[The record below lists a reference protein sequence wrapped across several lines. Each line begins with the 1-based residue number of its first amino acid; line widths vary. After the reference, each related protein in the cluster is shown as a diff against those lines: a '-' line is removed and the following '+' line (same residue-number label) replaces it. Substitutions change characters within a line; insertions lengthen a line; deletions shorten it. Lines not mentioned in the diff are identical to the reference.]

1 MNEIRKKRTFRA
13 TDTKYRMIQEYARI
27 KGRTVSGFMVSAA
40 MCEINK
46 HVRREGLEQL
56 IRAVVLE
63 ELKVA
68 GTRGET
74 GQAGSNQR
82 ICAERLKKERQS

>member
-1 MNEIRKKRTFRA
+1 MIRKKRTYRV
-13 TDTKYRMIQEYARI
+13 TDTEYQMIREYARA

-46 HVRREGLEQL
+46 HVRREGLEHL
-56 IRAVVLE
+56 IRSVVQE
-63 ELKVA
+63 ELRVA

-74 GQAGSNQR
+74 GQAGSN
-82 ICAERLKKERQS
+82 

>member
-1 MNEIRKKRTFRA
+1 MIRKKRTYRA
-13 TDTKYRMIQEYARI
+13 TDTEYQMIQEYARA

-56 IRAVVLE
+56 ISL
-63 ELKVA
+63 
-68 GTRGET
+68 
-74 GQAGSNQR
+74 
-82 ICAERLKKERQS
+82 

>member
-13 TDTKYRMIQEYARI
+13 SDTKYRMIQEYARA
-27 KGRTVSGFMVSAA
+27 KGWTVSGFMVSAA

-56 IRAVVLE
+56 IRAVVQE
-63 ELKVA
+63 ELKAV
-68 GTRGET
+68 GTRGPED
-74 GQAGSNQR
+74 QVEN
-82 ICAERLKKERQS
+82 K